1 MLSPL
6 HSLLGSKASRRWRRY
21 CCSHLEARKWFLGSL
36 WKGQAITGSRDGDE
50 NKNTQKDVQFCFNED
65 FFPSGPSVIP
75 AAWSTEAFRHLC
87 LASLNV
93 DVLLEWVEV
102 QQRKGLGA
110 RKLLYVAIEFL
121 VISLRGEKWKLFHWM
136 LALIPFHR
144 CYLPSRGPLL

>member
-1 MLSPL
+1 MFQ
-6 HSLLGSKASRRWRRY
+6 WRI
-21 CCSHLEARKWFLGSL
+21 G
-36 WKGQAITGSRDGDE
+36 
-50 NKNTQKDVQFCFNED
+50 
-65 FFPSGPSVIP
+65 PSGPSVIP

-121 VISLRGEKWKLFHWM
+121 AISLRVEKRKLFH
-136 LALIPFHR
+136 
-144 CYLPSRGPLL
+144 